1 MHTSPASPAP
11 HPQRDNSALGL
22 VLRTAKR
29 LHRAA
34 TSQSIADGLP
44 ILRRLL
50 AANVLTGT
58 SLPQLNRER
67 DSIQR
72 KHLLRLMA
80 LEAGHESWETY
91 RAALLNMPPE
101 DVPHFDLLR
110 QKAGYPNLWFST
122 PDQARAHTMAH
133 GGKVVPVGTQAV
145 VLPEN

>member
-1 MHTSPASPAP
+1 MHASSASPAP
-11 HPQRDNSALGL
+11 HPSHDTSALGL

-34 TSQSIADGLP
+34 TSQSTADSLP
-44 ILRRLL
+44 VLRRLL

-67 DSIQR
+67 DGIQR

-101 DVPHFDLLR
+101 DVQHFDILR

-122 PDQARAHTMAH
+122 PDQARAHATRH
-133 GGKVVPVGTQAV
+133 GGKVVHVGAQAV